1 MSEPSEQ
8 WWTINGEAIMSA
20 LRQAHD
26 GIDPG
31 IVYLELIANSTTDGM
46 PRGGASSVRKAR
58 KKLQQRDPMV
68 DVSIAAEA
76 CRRADSGGSPRLP
89 AVTDALAEAGLPC
102 SPGQARKMIER
113 AIGAGMIAP
122 GRRGRPPSIA
132 RPRATTTKE
141 TP

>member
-31 IVYLELIANSTTDGM
+31 IVYLELIVGLLAA
-46 PRGGASSVRKAR
+46 REGA

>member
-1 MSEPSEQ
+1 MTSDTPVPWVQ
-8 WWTINGEAIMSA
+8 
-20 LRQAHD
+20 H
-26 GIDPG
+26 
-31 IVYLELIANSTTDGM
+31 
-46 PRGGASSVRKAR
+46 
-58 KKLQQRDPMV
+58 
-68 DVSIAAEA
+68 
-76 CRRADSGGSPRLP
+76 RR
-89 AVTDALAEAGLPC
+89 LPC